1 MAPGA
6 DPSPNPFQTELR
18 LLLKVLM
25 IFRIAT
31 VTLFLVATVAMQVK
45 GSQTFFFAPI
55 YAVYLVVVA
64 VYLLTILFAGIFNQ
78 VRDGR
83 RLAKAQIA
91 VDLAIYTLIV
101 YLTGGYESPFPFLFI
116 FSILWSSLALRSGG
130 YWTASFSAILYS
142 ATAGLMYYG
151 VLSPPLPQSMPLSS
165 AANPW
170 DLLGRVGL
178 NIAAFYAVG
187 FLGQQ
192 MAKRYTIAKEALT
205 EKAADLEK
213 LQHLSDVVF
222 ESINSG
228 IAVLDGRGGIRS
240 MNSSAYEILGPT
252 GIKPGIPPPPDAF
265 GSIPLNE
272 LCARASDRQLD
283 RWEGSFTAR
292 GGESRIM
299 GLSISPL
306 KEPEMG
312 FVVIFQDLTEL
323 RHLEE
328 KLKKAEK
335 LTALGQM
342 AASIAHEVRN
352 PLASM
357 SGSIQILKDS
367 LHVEDENRKLMDIVL
382 RETGRLDYLV
392 GDFLTYAR
400 PPTPHFQ
407 DVDLRTIIE
416 ETVRFFQSSPESAS
430 VDIDLDLPAG
440 PAVLSVDSSQI
451 RQILINLLKNAV
463 DSIAG
468 AGRIE
473 IALKREEGKSGLE
486 TILLLS
492 DDGSGISEDIL
503 PVLFEPFKTT
513 KERGSGLG
521 LAIVYQLVEVHQG
534 RIEVQSREG
543 GGTVIRISLPPWR
556 SE

>member
-1 MAPGA
+1 
-6 DPSPNPFQTELR
+6 
-18 LLLKVLM
+18 
-25 IFRIAT
+25 
-31 VTLFLVATVAMQVK
+31 
-45 GSQTFFFAPI
+45 
-55 YAVYLVVVA
+55 
-64 VYLLTILFAGIFNQ
+64 
-78 VRDGR
+78 
-83 RLAKAQIA
+83 
-91 VDLAIYTLIV
+91 
-101 YLTGGYESPFPFLFI
+101 
-116 FSILWSSLALRSGG
+116 
-130 YWTASFSAILYS
+130 
-142 ATAGLMYYG
+142 
-151 VLSPPLPQSMPLSS
+151 
-165 AANPW
+165 
-170 DLLGRVGL
+170 
-178 NIAAFYAVG
+178 
-187 FLGQQ
+187 
-192 MAKRYTIAKEALT
+192 
-205 EKAADLEK
+205 
-213 LQHLSDVVF
+213 
-222 ESINSG
+222 
-228 IAVLDGRGGIRS
+228 
-240 MNSSAYEILGPT
+240 
-252 GIKPGIPPPPDAF
+252 GIPPPPDAF
-265 GSIPLNE
+265 GSIPLDE

-283 RWEGSFTAR
+283 RWEGSFTAQ

-451 RQILINLLKNAV
+451 RQILINLLKNSV
-463 DSIAG
+463 DSITG
-468 AGRIE
+468 SGRIG

-521 LAIVYQLVEVHQG
+521 LAIVYQLVEAHQG

-543 GGTVIRISLPPWR
+543 VGTVISISLPPWR